1 MLGGE
6 ERTQLWVLG
15 GWAEKMV
22 LIRTESDTTEATLQQ
37 QQQDLEI
44 CECKEILKTGVGLD
58 ACSSTSG
65 SSR

>member
-6 ERTQLWVLG
+6 ERKQLWVLG

-44 CECKEILKTGVGLD
+44 CEC
-58 ACSSTSG
+58 
-65 SSR
+65 